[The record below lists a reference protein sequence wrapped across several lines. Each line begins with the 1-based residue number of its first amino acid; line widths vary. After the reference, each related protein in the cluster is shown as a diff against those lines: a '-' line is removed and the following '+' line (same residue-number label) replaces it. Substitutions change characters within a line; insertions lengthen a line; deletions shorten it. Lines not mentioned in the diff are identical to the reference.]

1 MLFDRRSAE
10 RLRVLVVEPRD
21 LVAAR
26 LKTQLE
32 TLGHWVLG
40 FARDGEEAV
49 TAAERLQPSL
59 ILMDAKLPGRD
70 GIDTART
77 ILSARPVPIVLLT
90 GYTGAELVRRARE
103 AGVVA
108 YLTSVDQ
115 RQLVSAISVAL
126 ERFGESRILLE
137 RKQSTR
143 RSLRETTWTIIEA
156 EEVLS
161 RHDFARCLE
170 TIFNALRPNPKARTL
185 STRAARAT
193 ALRTASP
200 RAVGSMI

>member
-1 MLFDRRSAE
+1 VTGRLVDRAKK
-10 RLRVLVVEPRD
+10 VLM
-21 LVAAR
+21 AR
-26 LKTQLE
+26 L
-32 TLGHWVLG
+32 G
-40 FARDGEEAV
+40 
-49 TAAERLQPSL
+49 
-59 ILMDAKLPGRD
+59 
-70 GIDTART
+70 
-77 ILSARPVPIVLLT
+77 LS
-90 GYTGAELVRRARE
+90 E
-103 AGVVA
+103 AGA
-108 YLTSVDQ
+108 FQ
-115 RQLVSAISVAL
+115 HI
-126 ERFGESRILLE
+126 LE

>member
-1 MLFDRRSAE
+1 M
-10 RLRVLVVEPRD
+10 
-21 LVAAR
+21 
-26 LKTQLE
+26 
-32 TLGHWVLG
+32 
-40 FARDGEEAV
+40 
-49 TAAERLQPSL
+49 
-59 ILMDAKLPGRD
+59 
-70 GIDTART
+70 
-77 ILSARPVPIVLLT
+77 
-90 GYTGAELVRRARE
+90 
-103 AGVVA
+103 A

-126 ERFGESRILLE
+126 ERFGESSILRREGSDPSEALVTGRLVDRAKKVLMARLGLSEAGAFQHILE

-143 RSLRETTWTIIEA
+143 RSLRETAWTIIEA

-170 TIFNALRPNPKARTL
+170 TIFNALRPNPKARAL